1 MSAAVQQKLIFSS
14 KQYLLGTQLNG
25 QILVLP
31 DGRRLGY
38 TKIGKGTPVLY
49 FHGTASSRLEV
60 LLLKNLADTAQLQL
74 IGVDRPG
81 YGLSTYKPRKNLQD
95 FNDDINC
102 LANYL
107 GLERFAVLGW
117 SGGGVFALS
126 YCAYNPKL
134 VTKLVLVG
142 APSLPFDVSTAHN
155 MPLARYIMKLPYV
168 GELAMRQLSRQLLKA
183 KGDKAFLATPQG
195 KQLLHGASK
204 SDLAFFNNQEWVSEI
219 YKSMAEAFHQGNQ
232 GVKTVVEEHQ
242 IFIKEWDL
250 PFSAINGANVWI
262 WHGAQD
268 LTCRVNNAYE
278 IAKKIPNVTLEIF
291 PDSGHCVMFEHV
303 DKLATILT

>member
-1 MSAAVQQKLIFSS
+1 
-14 KQYLLGTQLNG
+14 LLGTQLNG
-25 QILVLP
+25 QVIVLP
-31 DGRRLGY
+31 DGRKLGY
-38 TKIGKGTPVLY
+38 TKIGKGTPVIY
-49 FHGTASSRLEV
+49 FHGTSSSRLEV
-60 LLLKNLADTAQLQL
+60 LLLKNLANNAQLQL

-81 YGLSTYKPRKNLQD
+81 YGLSSYKPRKNLQD

-102 LANYL
+102 LATYL
-107 GLERFAVLGW
+107 GFERFAVLGW

-126 YCAYNPKL
+126 YCAYNPNR

-183 KGDKAFLATPQG
+183 NGDTKAFLATPQG
-195 KQLLHGASK
+195 KQLLHGASS
-204 SDLAFFNNQEWVSEI
+204 SDLTFFNNLQWLSQM
-219 YKSMAEAFHQGNQ
+219 YHSMAEAFHQGNI
-232 GVKTVVEEHQ
+232 GVKAVVDEHQ
-242 IFIKEWDL
+242 IFVKPWDL
-250 PFSAINGANVWI
+250 PFSAINGENMWI

-278 IAKKIPNVTLEIF
+278 IAKVVPNSKLEIF
-291 PDSGHCVMFEHV
+291 SNSGHCVMFEHIER
-303 DKLATILT
+303 LSSIFSQN